1 MELTKRLCAAQPTHD
16 RNQVALGCR
25 VMSEPSGPPTGHGHP
40 QSAPVPSVPGPQ
52 EAPFA
57 FAPASGV
64 SPDQA
69 PRRRGL
75 WIAITAL
82 TAVVGL
88 VAVVGAIAVGT
99 SLLGNDQQDD
109 PVVVASEI
117 SSTIA
122 ELTATIDPTE
132 TVAAKADPTDTSVVE
147 LVIGTCFDDP
157 TTTDQIE
164 SVPAMSCD
172 GPHGNEVFAVVE
184 YPAGL
189 DEAYPGRKP
198 LAELAQ
204 EECNGQVFT
213 DYVGLPWRQSQ
224 FMTSQLTPT
233 EKSWAAGDREI
244 VCLLYD
250 TAPLVGSVRGSQQ

>member
-1 MELTKRLCAAQPTHD
+1 
-16 RNQVALGCR
+16 
-25 VMSEPSGPPTGHGHP
+25 MSEPSGPPTGHGHP
-40 QSAPVPSVPGPQ
+40 QSASVPPVPGPPDV
-52 EAPFA
+52 AFA
-57 FAPASGV
+57 FDPAPGV

-75 WIAITAL
+75 WIAIIAL
-82 TAVVGL
+82 AAVVGL

-132 TVAAKADPTDTSVVE
+132 TVAAKADPTDTSVLE
-147 LVIGTCFDDP
+147 LVVGTCFDDP
-157 TTTDQIE
+157 STTDQIE
-164 SVPAMSCD
+164 SVPVMSCD
-172 GPHGNEVFAVVE
+172 GPHDDEVFAVVE

-189 DEAYPGRKP
+189 DESYPGKKP
-198 LAELAQ
+198 LVELAQ

-213 DYVGLPWRQSQ
+213 DYVGLQWRQSQ

-233 EKSWAAGDREI
+233 EKSWAAGDRQI

-250 TAPLVGSVRGSQQ
+250 TVPVVGSVRGSRQ